1 MSSAHIFQHSFIP
14 CVSLLLFVWSE
25 WWFLHYI
32 HLLEILISIKPLK
45 SVYINLPPSHLFF
58 LTFSLHFYSMKS
70 QAEENRY
77 FRLITFERLL
87 EEPDIR
93 EVIIKQYTVRW
104 LLTKRRFGSR
114 RCKVLNNQTDSHN
127 LTILYFVL
135 LLVLTEKRPLSVTH
149 NQQESWKWEAV
160 HFFSILFS

>member
-1 MSSAHIFQHSFIP
+1 MVSPLYSSARDINFNQAF
-14 CVSLLLFVWSE
+14 
-25 WWFLHYI
+25 
-32 HLLEILISIKPLK
+32 EIWVHKPTSIS
-45 SVYINLPPSHLFF
+45 SFF

-70 QAEENRY
+70 HVEENRY
-77 FRLITFERLL
+77 LRLITIERLL

-114 RCKVLNNQTDSHN
+114 RCTVLNNQTDSHN
-127 LTILYFVL
+127 LTILYSVL

-149 NQQESWKWEAV
+149 NQQETWKWEALL
-160 HFFSILFS
+160 FFSILFC